1 MNTNKV
7 LELIQ
12 EALDQKEPV
21 TINDSSENH
30 EKWDS
35 IAQLQ
40 VLMLIDQET
49 GGKAANIPELA
60 IALSVENIIS
70 TLEAHGLIDD

>member
-21 TINDSSENH
+21 TINDSSETL

-40 VLMLIDQET
+40 ILMLIDQET

-60 IALSVENIIS
+60 IALSAQTIID
-70 TLEAHGLIDD
+70 TLKSHELLDG